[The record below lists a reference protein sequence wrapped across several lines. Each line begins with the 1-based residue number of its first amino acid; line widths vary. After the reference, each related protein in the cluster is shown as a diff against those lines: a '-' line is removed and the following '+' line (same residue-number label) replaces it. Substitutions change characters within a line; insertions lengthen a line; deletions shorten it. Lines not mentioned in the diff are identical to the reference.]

1 MVWSRR
7 VRNRAGR
14 SQCYTISMNVAL
26 VFGIVLIAL
35 FALAFLTKRR
45 FGVLGLALAAGAML
59 SSLWAETLTPII
71 EETGFSVDR
80 PPLIM
85 LVSVGLVLLPAVLLL
100 FSGPSYKD
108 LPRRLVGAACFAA
121 LALALLVEPLGSAMV
136 LTGDGK
142 VVYEFFVTNRVYI
155 VTGGLILALFD
166 LLTTHTS
173 RRRKSAKH

>member
-1 MVWSRR
+1 
-7 VRNRAGR
+7 
-14 SQCYTISMNVAL
+14 MNVAL
-26 VFGIVLIAL
+26 VFGIVLVVL

-71 EETGFSVDR
+71 AQAGVTVDR

-85 LVSVGLVLLPAVLLL
+85 LVSVALVLLPAVLLL

-108 LPRRLVGAACFAA
+108 LPMRLVGALCFAA
-121 LALALLVEPLGSAMV
+121 LALALLVEPLGSALV
-136 LTGDGK
+136 LTGDSK
-142 VVYEFFVTNRVYI
+142 TVYDFFVTNRVYI
-155 VTGGLILALFD
+155 VTGGLILALLD

-173 RRRKSAKH
+173 RRHKSSKH